1 MNWIP
6 LNTPEQLDE
15 LALESNENP
24 VLIFKHSTSCS
35 ISRTVLDRLQ
45 RNYKP
50 QELPGARAYFLDLL
64 AHRNISNSIAQKFD
78 VEHQS
83 PQAILLKNGKVVYAA
98 SHFEIDYRKMR
109 EAAAL
114 TGNLV

>member
-6 LNTPEQLDE
+6 LNTLEQLDE
-15 LALESNENP
+15 LALASNENP

-50 QELPGARAYFLDLL
+50 EEISGAKTYFLDLL
-64 AHRNISNSIAQKFD
+64 AFRNISSSIAQKFE

-83 PQAILLKNGKVVYAA
+83 PQAILLKNGKAVYAA
-98 SHFEIDYRKMR
+98 SHFEIDYRKIR
-109 EAAAL
+109 EVSSQAQ
-114 TGNLV
+114 N